1 MRMIEARR
9 GLTPPRRATAAADHN
24 SSGMAVSPWRI
35 CRHRSKRERTS
46 SMLGVREL
54 RPQVFECLPP
64 TLPAKE
70 RPYHPCANFHAP
82 LRKTHVA
89 SDEDNLDRSRMT
101 PQCLEN
107 HSILPKTAAD
117 MAR

>member
-1 MRMIEARR
+1 MIEARR

-70 RPYHPCANFHAP
+70 RPYHPCAPTF
-82 LRKTHVA
+82 THPCGKLTLHLMRTTWIDPA
-89 SDEDNLDRSRMT
+89 
-101 PQCLEN
+101 
-107 HSILPKTAAD
+107 
-117 MAR
+117 